1 MKKNTN
7 NTKLFFLQSSPHKPT
22 LSLLGARNRLCLA
35 SALLSF
41 FTFASLLSLHPF
53 SSTTTTTIPPP
64 NLSSST
70 SAPAAAASRHP
81 SLPAPIFDALLF
93 YATSSS
99 TPGRMADTDVRAAA
113 AVLRSRAPCNL
124 LVFGLGHES
133 PLWLALNH
141 GGHTVFVDHSDLRAS
156 RFEDQRP
163 GLPGLEVYAT
173 AFPTRVSDLHPLL
186 AAVRPEEASPR
197 GRCRPVQDLLFSDCP
212 LALSDLPNH
221 LFRLAWDVVFV
232 DGPPGYHPDAP
243 GRAAAIFT
251 AAVLARSVGGEGT
264 TDVMVHDHDREVEK
278 VCSEEFLCQENMV
291 GSAGNL
297 AHFVIHRGRDAG
309 GGGFCKNRTSAT
321 S

>member
-1 MKKNTN
+1 MKKSTSNM
-7 NTKLFFLQSSPHKPT
+7 KLFYLQSSHHKPT
-22 LSLLGARNRLCLA
+22 PSLSGARHRLCLA

-41 FTFASLLSLHPF
+41 FTFASLLSLFSF
-53 SSTTTTTIPPP
+53 SSTTTTTTLPPK
-64 NLSSST
+64 LSSSA
-70 SAPAAAASRHP
+70 SAAISHHPA
-81 SLPAPIFDALLF
+81 LPAPIFDALLF

-99 TPGRMADTDVRAAA
+99 APGRMADPDLRAAA
-113 AVLRSRAPCNL
+113 DVLRRRAPCNL

-141 GGHTVFVDHSDLRAS
+141 GGHTVFLDHSDLHAS
-156 RFEDQRP
+156 RFEDKHP
-163 GLPGLEVYAT
+163 GLPGLEVYVA
-173 AFPTRVSDLHPLL
+173 AFPTRVADLRPLL
-186 AAVRPEEASPR
+186 AAVRPEEGSPR

-221 LFRLAWDVVFV
+221 LYRLAWDVVLV
-232 DGPPGYHPDAP
+232 DGPPGYRPEAP

-264 TDVMVHDHDREVEK
+264 TEVLVHDHDRELER
-278 VCSEEFLCQENMV
+278 VCSEEFLCLENMV

-297 AHFVIHRGRDAG
+297 VHFVIHRGLDAG
-309 GGGFCKNRTSAT
+309 GGGFCRNRTAT

>member
-1 MKKNTN
+1 MKKSTN
-7 NTKLFFLQSSPHKPT
+7 NTKLFFLQSSQHKPT
-22 LSLLGARNRLCLA
+22 PSLLGARHRLCFA
-35 SALLSF
+35 SVLLSF

-53 SSTTTTTIPPP
+53 SSSTTTTSPP
-64 NLSSST
+64 NLSSSA
-70 SAPAAAASRHP
+70 SAAAAASHHP
-81 SLPAPIFDALLF
+81 SLPDPLFDALLF

-99 TPGRMADTDVRAAA
+99 TPGRMADTDLRAAA
-113 AVLRSRAPCNL
+113 AVLRRRAPCNL

-141 GGHTVFVDHSDLRAS
+141 GGLTVFLDHSDLRAS

-173 AFPTRVSDLHPLL
+173 PFPTRVSDLRPVLD
-186 AAVRPEEASPR
+186 AVRPEEASPR

-221 LFRLAWDVVFV
+221 LYRLAWDVVFV
-232 DGPPGYHPDAP
+232 DGPPGYHPEAP

-264 TDVMVHDHDREVEK
+264 TEVLVHDHDREVER
-278 VCSEEFLCQENMV
+278 VCSEEFLCLENMV

-309 GGGFCKNRTSAT
+309 GGGFCKNRTAT